1 MVSVFVSNINNCI
14 LLSYFFVLHYN
25 FILDIVDFILGDL
38 SVCVC
43 KPHPADRVC
52 AVQLFGFYKF
62 CRRSS
67 LVSTSLSKTLQTPF
81 LQNYTTETHT
91 DKHMFP
97 SHQRAFSPTAISRRT
112 TVSCPSKGSEPSQ
125 CEQVYSQ
132 IWDCKMVDWHF
143 CISLVKKHKHTP
155 GGSDINVLNGK
166 TEKQIRLCRKHLK
179 EPVKFRKNET
189 KMNSYQKDGNR
200 KAWRWQCYLMGM
212 YSYQWNQLTVLEVV
226 GWIVKC
232 TGLSVRSA
240 WIQLK
245 LQTDCTELHITNGQ
259 WTKVN
264 CKSNKS
270 F

>member
-38 SVCVC
+38 SVFVC

-62 CRRSS
+62 CHRSS

-97 SHQRAFSPTAISRRT
+97 SHQRAFSPTAISRRI

-125 CEQVYSQ
+125 CDNVS
-132 IWDCKMVDWHF
+132 K
-143 CISLVKKHKHTP
+143 CIVKYETVKWLI
-155 GGSDINVLNGK
+155 DIFVFRWLKNINILLEVAISMSWM
-166 TEKQIRLCRKHLK
+166 EKQRNRLDFA
-179 EPVKFRKNET
+179 EN
-189 KMNSYQKDGNR
+189 
-200 KAWRWQCYLMGM
+200 
-212 YSYQWNQLTVLEVV
+212 
-226 GWIVKC
+226 I
-232 TGLSVRSA
+232 
-240 WIQLK
+240 
-245 LQTDCTELHITNGQ
+245 
-259 WTKVN
+259 
-264 CKSNKS
+264 
-270 F
+270 

>member
-38 SVCVC
+38 SVFVC

-125 CEQVYSQ
+125 CDNVS
-132 IWDCKMVDWHF
+132 K
-143 CISLVKKHKHTP
+143 CIVKYETVKWLI
-155 GGSDINVLNGK
+155 DIFVFRWLKNINILLEVAISMSWM
-166 TEKQIRLCRKHLK
+166 EKQRNRLDFA
-179 EPVKFRKNET
+179 EN
-189 KMNSYQKDGNR
+189 
-200 KAWRWQCYLMGM
+200 
-212 YSYQWNQLTVLEVV
+212 
-226 GWIVKC
+226 I
-232 TGLSVRSA
+232 
-240 WIQLK
+240 
-245 LQTDCTELHITNGQ
+245 
-259 WTKVN
+259 
-264 CKSNKS
+264 
-270 F
+270 